1 MPLSHLLVWT
11 RTRATEFASFSALR
25 ECAAASAC
33 RAVVSVMR
41 THGEGNDVDA
51 GTADDAGLKAARE
64 YSELDCAGVLT
75 TEAALF
81 VEWRAWTS

>member
-1 MPLSHLLVWT
+1 
-11 RTRATEFASFSALR
+11 
-25 ECAAASAC
+25 
-33 RAVVSVMR
+33 MR
-41 THGEGNDVDA
+41 THGEGNDADA

-81 VEWRAWTS
+81 CDLHLPTDIAAALL

>member
-1 MPLSHLLVWT
+1 
-11 RTRATEFASFSALR
+11 
-25 ECAAASAC
+25 
-33 RAVVSVMR
+33 MR
-41 THGEGNDVDA
+41 THGEGNDADA

-81 VEWRAWTS
+81 CDRHLPTDIAAALLCRLNPSGGTEAAWKLRRVTRHPAPQRNRTG